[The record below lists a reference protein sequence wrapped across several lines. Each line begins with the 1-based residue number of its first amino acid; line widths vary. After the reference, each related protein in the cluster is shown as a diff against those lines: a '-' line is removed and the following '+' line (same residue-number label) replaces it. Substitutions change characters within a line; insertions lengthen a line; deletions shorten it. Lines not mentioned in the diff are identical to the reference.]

1 MTPDEIVI
9 EKSKELLERL
19 PSTLE
24 KEEGDKNLFVANS

>member
-19 PSTLE
+19 PSILE
-24 KEEGDKNLFVANS
+24 KEEGEK